1 MSKEYKLIPYN
12 SIGELVFGMSRDEVQ
27 QLLGK
32 PISSNKYGFPIQDRI
47 LDDYVFFYTM
57 FSKQGVLEAV
67 QFFPQYTKKEIILSY
82 GDLSMQLTDSRETM
96 LAGLNSFTDD
106 LLIDEDESECYYSK
120 KLGLKFF
127 YPDDEEEGVVS
138 LIVHDPHCYDEE
150 EQYLRELE
158 ENED

>member
-1 MSKEYKLIPYN
+1 MRNLSPVETDI
-12 SIGELVFGMSRDEVQ
+12 FR
-27 QLLGK
+27 
-32 PISSNKYGFPIQDRI
+32 FPIQDRV